1 MRLVAVYQS
10 GTLLLDKEQNIKIPS
25 GLSLVYTKNY
35 NEAGNFVAVFNN
47 RDLRIVSSVEL
58 NQLTGLT
65 DFDESLKLL
74 KDQNIKF
81 TTLVI

>member
-10 GTLLLDKEQNIKIPS
+10 GTLLLDKEQNMKIPS
-25 GLSLVYTKNY
+25 GLSFVYTKNY
-35 NEAGNFVAVFNN
+35 NEAGNFAAVFNN
-47 RDLRIVSSVEL
+47 GDLRIVSSVEL

-65 DFDESLKLL
+65 DFNESLKLL

>member
-1 MRLVAVYQS
+1 MKLVASYQS

-35 NEAGNFVAVFNN
+35 NEAGNFAAVFNN
-47 RDLRIVSSVEL
+47 GDLRIVSSVEL
-58 NQLTGLT
+58 TQLTGLN
-65 DFDESLKLL
+65 DFNKSLQLL

-81 TTLVI
+81 TTLAI

>member
-10 GTLLLDKEQNIKIPS
+10 GTLLLDKEQNMKIPS

-35 NEAGNFVAVFNN
+35 NEAGNFAAVFNN
-47 RDLRIVSSVEL
+47 GDLRIVSSVEL

-65 DFDESLKLL
+65 NFDESLKLL

-81 TTLVI
+81 TTLAI